1 MDFRTPWPTI
11 RPTIRKTASRLR
23 STWSWAPPP
32 DSTRTGQSD
41 ARGFTDVRAS
51 GGDPKK
57 RQKFSL
63 YPAFVPA
70 DRLPPGGTFRRV
82 YGYAR
87 RTVGNDGY
95 FIDPTACGRPSA
107 RYSRAS
113 RVARRP
119 GPG

>member
-70 DRLPPGGTFRRV
+70 DRLPPGRDVPPRVRIRAENGLGMMGISSTRPPVVGRRH
-82 YGYAR
+82 AL
-87 RTVGNDGY
+87 
-95 FIDPTACGRPSA
+95 AEL
-107 RYSRAS
+107 
-113 RVARRP
+113 
-119 GPG
+119 